1 MIFVREHL
9 SSIIRGSAIPLSEIV
24 LPIEQEEVTVIQK
37 QQRVRINEQIR
48 VPEVRLIG
56 PEGEQIGVMAT
67 KEALAQAAE
76 VHLDLV
82 EVAPQASPPVC
93 RIMDYGKFKYQ
104 QSKKQQE
111 ARRRQTIIQVKEIK
125 VRPKIE
131 EHDMGF
137 KLKNTRRF
145 LSEGDKVKIS
155 VIFRGR
161 EIAHTDRGFRILTQ
175 MAEALADVGTVEQSP
190 KLEGRNMSMIVTPK

>member
-1 MIFVREHL
+1 M
-9 SSIIRGSAIPLSEIV
+9 
-24 LPIEQEEVTVIQK
+24 VIQQK

-56 PEGEQIGVMAT
+56 PDGEQIGIMPVR
-67 KEALAQAAE
+67 EALAQAGEA
-76 VHLDLV
+76 HLDLV
-82 EVAPQASPPVC
+82 EVAPQANPPVC

-104 QSKKQQE
+104 QSKKQAE
-111 ARRRQTIIQVKEIK
+111 ARRRQTTIQVKEIK

-137 KLKNTRRF
+137 KLKNSRRF

-161 EIAHTDRGFRILTQ
+161 EIAHTDRGLKILAQ
-175 MAEALADVGTVEQSP
+175 MAEALAEVGTIEQAP
-190 KLEGRNMSMIVTPK
+190 KLEGRNMSMIVSPK

>member
-1 MIFVREHL
+1 M
-9 SSIIRGSAIPLSEIV
+9 
-24 LPIEQEEVTVIQK
+24 TVIQPK
-37 QQRVRINEQIR
+37 QQRVRINDHIR

-56 PEGEQIGVMAT
+56 ADGQQVGVMPT
-67 KEALAQAAE
+67 KEALALAAE
-76 VHLDLV
+76 AHLDLV

-111 ARRRQTIIQVKEIK
+111 ARRRATTIQVKEVK

-137 KLKNTRRF
+137 KLRNAKRF
-145 LSEGDKVKIS
+145 LEDGDKVKIS

-161 EIAHTDRGFRILTQ
+161 EIAHTDRGFRILAL
-175 MAEALADVGTVEQSP
+175 MAEALAEVGNVEQNP
-190 KLEGRNMSMIVTPK
+190 KLEGRNLSMIVTPISK

>member
-1 MIFVREHL
+1 M
-9 SSIIRGSAIPLSEIV
+9 
-24 LPIEQEEVTVIQK
+24 
-37 QQRVRINEQIR
+37 RINEQIR

-56 PEGEQIGVMAT
+56 PEGEQIGVMPT

-76 VHLDLV
+76 AHLDLV
-82 EVAPQASPPVC
+82 EVAPQAIPPVC
-93 RIMDYGKFKYQ
+93 RIMDYGKFKYE
-104 QSKKQQE
+104 QSKKQQD

-137 KLKNTRRF
+137 KLKNSRRF

-161 EIAHTDRGFRILTQ
+161 EIAHTDRGIRILAQ
-175 MAEALADVGTVEQSP
+175 MAEALGDVGTVEQAP
-190 KLEGRNMSMIVTPK
+190 KLEGRNMFMLITPK

>member
-1 MIFVREHL
+1 MRLIGADGQQV
-9 SSIIRGSAIPLSEIV
+9 GV
-24 LPIEQEEVTVIQK
+24 LPI
-37 QQRVRINEQIR
+37 
-48 VPEVRLIG
+48 
-56 PEGEQIGVMAT
+56 
-67 KEALAQAAE
+67 KEALANAAE
-76 VHLDLV
+76 AHLDLV

-145 LSEGDKVKIS
+145 LEDGDKVKIS

-161 EIAHTDRGFRILTQ
+161 EIAHTDRGFRLLAQ
-175 MAEALADVGTVEQSP
+175 MSEALADVATVEQPP
-190 KLEGRNMSMIVTPK
+190 KLEGRNLSMIVTPK

>member
-1 MIFVREHL
+1 
-9 SSIIRGSAIPLSEIV
+9 
-24 LPIEQEEVTVIQK
+24 VTAIQK

-56 PEGEQIGVMAT
+56 ADGQQVGVMPI
-67 KEALAQAAE
+67 KEALAHAVEA
-76 VHLDLV
+76 HLDLV
-82 EVAPQASPPVC
+82 EVAPQANPPVC

-111 ARRRQTIIQVKEIK
+111 ARRKATTIQIKEVK

-137 KLKNTRRF
+137 KLRNARRF
-145 LSEGDKVKIS
+145 LGEGDKVKIS

-161 EIAHTDRGFRILTQ
+161 EIAHTDRGFRLLAQ
-175 MAEALADVGTVEQSP
+175 MAEALADVGNVEQNP
-190 KLEGRNMSMIVTPK
+190 KLEGRNLSMIVSPKPA

>member
-1 MIFVREHL
+1 M
-9 SSIIRGSAIPLSEIV
+9 
-24 LPIEQEEVTVIQK
+24 
-37 QQRVRINEQIR
+37 QQRVRINEHIR

-56 PEGEQIGVMAT
+56 VDGQQVGVMPT

-76 VHLDLV
+76 AHLDLG

-111 ARRRQTIIQVKEIK
+111 ARRRATTIQVKEVK

-137 KLKNTRRF
+137 KLRNAKRF
-145 LSEGDKVKIS
+145 LEDGDKVKIS

-161 EIAHTDRGFRILTQ
+161 EIAHTDRGFRILAL
-175 MAEALADVGTVEQSP
+175 MAEALAEVGNVEQNP
-190 KLEGRNMSMIVTPK
+190 KLEGRNLSMIVTPISK

>member
-1 MIFVREHL
+1 
-9 SSIIRGSAIPLSEIV
+9 
-24 LPIEQEEVTVIQK
+24 
-37 QQRVRINEQIR
+37 VRINEQIR

-56 PEGEQIGVMAT
+56 PEGEQIGVMLT
-67 KEALAQAAE
+67 RDALAQAAE
-76 VHLDLV
+76 AHLDLV
-82 EVAPQASPPVC
+82 EVAPQAIPPVC

-131 EHDMGF
+131 EHDMDF
-137 KLKNTRRF
+137 KLKNSRRF

-161 EIAHTDRGFRILTQ
+161 EIAHTDRGIRILAR
-175 MAEALADVGTVEQSP
+175 MAEALGDVGTVEQAP
-190 KLEGRNMSMIVTPK
+190 KLEGRNMFMLITPK